1 MSAVAVTIAIG
12 SLICAG
18 IALIVFVQAREKARM
33 ERLRLAT
40 MLQER
45 YNNIQLILSDMPPQY
60 MDNMLRV
67 ILREQSIYTIRELSK
82 VKSSPRHAEYIAEDE
97 QKIQE
102 IKQNSPRFPAVTLDS
117 TEKAREVRIL
127 LQNLYKLLHLWQR
140 KALISSEH
148 AKQYMAHVG
157 FLARQSKADL
167 FSEKARQAANAAKP
181 RVAIHNYHSAIET
194 LKEVAN
200 HPVAAKSIQNYRE
213 QMAALNKIADRR
225 SEELKQKS
233 QEKIETSEGWD
244 DFLTPQDEWKKK
256 NNYDD

>member
-1 MSAVAVTIAIG
+1 MSVVAVTIAVG
-12 SLICAG
+12 SLVCAG

-40 MLQER
+40 TLQER

-67 ILREQSIYTIRELSK
+67 ILREQSIYAIKELGK
-82 VKSSPRHAEYIAEDE
+82 VKPSAKHAEYIAEDE

-102 IKQNSPRFPAVTLDS
+102 IKQNSPSFPAIKLDS
-117 TEKAREVRIL
+117 TEKAREVRVL

-140 KALISSEH
+140 KALISPEQ
-148 AKQYMAHVG
+148 AQQYMAHVG

-167 FSEKARQAANAAKP
+167 FSEKARQAANSGKP

-194 LKEVAN
+194 LKDVAN
-200 HPVAAKSIQNYRE
+200 HPEAAKNIQSYRE
-213 QMAALNKIADRR
+213 QMASLNKIADRR
-225 SEELKQKS
+225 SEELKQKN
-233 QEKIETSEGWD
+233 QEKIESNEDWD

>member
-12 SLICAG
+12 SLVCAG
-18 IALIVFVQAREKARM
+18 IALIVFVQAREKARI

-40 MLQER
+40 ILQER
-45 YNNIQLILSDMPPQY
+45 YSNIQLILSNMPPQY

-67 ILREQSIYTIRELSK
+67 ILREQSIITIKELSRIK
-82 VKSSPRHAEYIAEDE
+82 ASARHSEYIAEDE

-102 IKQNSPRFPAVTLDS
+102 IKQNATSYAPVTLDS
-117 TEKAREVRIL
+117 AEKAREVRML

-140 KALISSEH
+140 KASISPDQ
-148 AKQYMAHVG
+148 AQQYMAHVG

-167 FSEKARQAANAAKP
+167 FSEKARQAANSGKP

-194 LKEVAN
+194 LKDVAN
-200 HPVAAKSIQNYRE
+200 HPEAAKNILNYRE

-225 SEELKQKS
+225 SEEMKQEA
-233 QEKIETSEGWD
+233 QEKIDTNEEWD
-244 DFLTPQDEWKKK
+244 EFLTPQDEWKKK
-256 NNYDD
+256 NSYDD